1 MPNREDHCDEHVD
14 PSSQPCATALVAGT
28 LALMTTWADPCPT
41 CTLEPTAQ
49 RRLLARKVASNLF
62 YMKHHP
68 AFSPALRQV
77 MAHAHARWLDLAQR
91 ENGDVDEDKL
101 DTSAA
106 AVTLGSGA
114 LH

>member
-1 MPNREDHCDEHVD
+1 MPNHDDDCEEQAD

-41 CTLEPTAQ
+41 CTLEPEAQ
-49 RRLLARKVASNLF
+49 RRVLARKVVSNLF
-62 YMKHHP
+62 FMKHHP

-91 ENGDVDEDKL
+91 GCNVEQDKPG
-101 DTSAA
+101 
-106 AVTLGSGA
+106 AVTAVAVASGA